1 MPERVTPATVD
12 ELAAVLRDPDA
23 GVVCV
28 RGGGT
33 KLLWGAPPSACDVV
47 LETGRLDR
55 VIDHAAGDMVVE
67 VEAGVRLDRLAQ
79 VLAEA
84 GQQLALDVP
93 SYDDGTVLGAGTVG
107 GALAVGLA
115 GPRRW
120 RYGAV
125 RDLVLGITMVRADGT
140 VATAGSRVVKNVAG
154 YDLGKLLCGSFGTLG
169 VIVRV
174 VLRLH
179 PLPQATAWVSVESPD
194 PSAAYAHA
202 AALLGSQ
209 LAPSAVEV
217 DRPAVGGPVTVA
229 ALFEGTGGGVAT
241 RAAAAAD
248 LVGGE
253 VADRPPAWFGRWPGG
268 PDGTLVEVR
277 CRPADLVDAVGAVDR
292 AADAAATEVAVRGSA
307 GPAALQ
313 VSVDG
318 DPDRVPGFLTALR
331 EGLAATGGTAIVRH
345 ASEEVRAAVD
355 VWGPV
360 DPGALRLMRRVKE
373 QFDPGRRLAPGC
385 FVGGI

>member
-23 GVVCV
+23 GAVCV

-33 KLLWGAPPSACDVV
+33 KRHWGAPPSACDVI

-55 VIDHAAGDMVVE
+55 VVDHAAGDMVVE

-79 VLAEA
+79 VLAGA
-84 GQQLALDVP
+84 GQQLALDIP
-93 SYDDGTVLGAGTVG
+93 SYDDGTSLGAGTVG
-107 GALAVGLA
+107 GALAVGLS

-125 RDLVLGITMVRADGT
+125 RDLVLGVTMVRADGT
-140 VATAGSRVVKNVAG
+140 VASAGSRVVKNVAG

-179 PLPQATAWVSVESPD
+179 PLPRATAWVSVEAPD
-194 PSAAYAHA
+194 PPAAHGHA

-209 LAPSAVEV
+209 LSPSAVEV
-217 DRPAVGGPVTVA
+217 DRPAVGAPVTVA
-229 ALFEGTGGGVAT
+229 ALFEGTGGGVAA
-241 RAAAAAD
+241 RAAAAAE

-277 CRPADLVDAVGAVDR
+277 CRPADLAGAVAAVDR
-292 AADAAATEVAVRGSA
+292 AAGAVATPVAVRGSA
-307 GPAALQ
+307 GPAVLQ
-313 VSVDG
+313 VSVGG
-318 DPDRVPGFLTALR
+318 DPDRVPGFVTGLR
-331 EGLAATGGTAIVRH
+331 DGLAAVGGGAVVRH
-345 ASEEVRAAVD
+345 ASEQVRAAVD